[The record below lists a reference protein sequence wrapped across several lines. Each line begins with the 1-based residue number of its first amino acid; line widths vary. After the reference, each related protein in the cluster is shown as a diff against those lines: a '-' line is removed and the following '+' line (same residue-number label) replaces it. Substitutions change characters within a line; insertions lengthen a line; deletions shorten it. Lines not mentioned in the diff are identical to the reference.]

1 MPSTRKDKH
10 LNRSF
15 KWRIYL
21 DHGEAYENFG
31 DDAMLIAAHD
41 RIRRAFDGD
50 VDFIVPCREGGR
62 LPELS
67 NVQYTVST
75 REVIPDVVSKLYNRW
90 WARFAFTL
98 RQPYLLER
106 WIACQR
112 RLLSKTKSWT
122 HLTGVLKECDACYA
136 VGCGNMNDVAP
147 HVTLLYRLSLA
158 LECKVRMV
166 PLITSSQGLGPFQYQ
181 WSVRV
186 AGKIKRL
193 SDHFSLRYPLVNCGD
208 RRSLRVLEKDALVV
222 GDEAHG
228 LALAGAEG
236 CRLKLDSIGH
246 EWGNPYLVVHY
257 REAGYTGS
265 TESAL
270 EKLAQAFDALDFAGD
285 YIFVPMSEGSHSGSD
300 ADCGMRIKRRMRH
313 GDRLRVLTGNR
324 DPRFAKSLVWHSSGV
339 IALSYHLQVFAF
351 GGGIPFIILTQGAY
365 YRSKAEGMRNL
376 AGSMTPVVDAEK
388 ATIPVIERALGS
400 WMQSRAGQVAQI
412 EASRRRVKA
421 VNDQPVWDL
430 IKILRKNDK
439 VPTKR

>member
-1 MPSTRKDKH
+1 MLSIPKDKN

-21 DHGEAYENFG
+21 DHGEAYGNFG

-41 RIRRAFDGD
+41 RIRRSFDDD
-50 VDFIVPCREGGR
+50 VEFIVPCREGCR
-62 LPELS
+62 LPALS

-90 WARFAFTL
+90 WARFSFAL

-106 WIACQR
+106 WIARQR
-112 RLLSKTKSWT
+112 RLLSKTKNWT
-122 HLTGVLKECDACYA
+122 HLSGVLEACDACYA

-158 LECKVRMV
+158 LECKVRTV
-166 PLITSSQGLGPFQYQ
+166 PLITSSQGLGPFRYG

-186 AGKIKRL
+186 AENIKRL
-193 SDHFSLRYPLVNCGD
+193 SDHFSLRYPLVNCGE
-208 RRSLRVLEKDALVV
+208 RSSLRALEKDALVV

-236 CRLKLDSIGH
+236 CRLKLESIGH

-265 TESAL
+265 TERAL

-300 ADCGMRIKRRMRH
+300 SDCGMRIKRRMRH
-313 GDRLRVLTGNR
+313 GDRLRILTGNR
-324 DPRFAKSLVWHSSGV
+324 DPRYAKSLVWNSSGV

-351 GGGIPFIILTQGAY
+351 GGGIPFFILTQGAY
-365 YRSKAEGMRNL
+365 YRSKAMGMRNL

-388 ATIPVIERALGS
+388 ATISSITRALGS
-400 WMQSRAGQVAQI
+400 WFQSRAGQVAEI
-412 EASRRRVKA
+412 EASRRRVET
-421 VNDQPVWDL
+421 VNEQPVWDL